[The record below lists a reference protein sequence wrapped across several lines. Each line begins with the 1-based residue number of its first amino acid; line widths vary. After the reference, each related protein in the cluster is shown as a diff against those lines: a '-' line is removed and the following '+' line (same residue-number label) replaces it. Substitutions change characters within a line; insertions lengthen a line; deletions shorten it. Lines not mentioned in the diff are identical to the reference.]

1 MLVIWEGAK
10 ISKMRGVIPS
20 YPQRA
25 ITVLPV
31 IRIEIAIK
39 RTILLNLKHAIINDN
54 GLHLDIIK
62 AFTALE
68 IQDFKTLDKLILKRF

>member
-1 MLVIWEGAK
+1 MIRKSGK
-10 ISKMRGVIPS
+10 ISMMRGVIPS

-25 ITVLPV
+25 VTILPV

-39 RTILLNLKHAIINDN
+39 RTILLNLKHAIINDD

-68 IQDFKTLDKLILKRF
+68 IQDFETLDKLILKRF

>member
-1 MLVIWEGAK
+1 MIREGAK
-10 ISKMRGVIPS
+10 IFMMRRVIPS

-25 ITVLPV
+25 ITILPV

-39 RTILLNLKHAIINDN
+39 RTILLNLKHAIINDE
-54 GLHLDIIK
+54 GLYLEIIK
-62 AFTALE
+62 GSTALE

>member
-1 MLVIWEGAK
+1 M
-10 ISKMRGVIPS
+10 MRGVIPS

-39 RTILLNLKHAIINDN
+39 RTIFLNLKHAIINDN
-54 GLHLDIIK
+54 CLHLEIIK

-68 IQDFKTLDKLILKRF
+68 IQDFETLN

>member
-1 MLVIWEGAK
+1 VIRKSGK
-10 ISKMRGVIPS
+10 ISMMRGVIPS

-25 ITVLPV
+25 VTILPV

-39 RTILLNLKHAIINDN
+39 RTILLNLKHAIINDD

-68 IQDFKTLDKLILKRF
+68 IQDFETLDKLILKRF

>member
-10 ISKMRGVIPS
+10 ISMMRGVIPS

-25 ITVLPV
+25 ITVMPV

-39 RTILLNLKHAIINDN
+39 RTIFLNLKHAIINDN
-54 GLHLDIIK
+54 SLHLEIIK

-68 IQDFKTLDKLILKRF
+68 IQDLKTLDKLILKRF